1 MCTAWARTLS
11 TPDSLDSSAEASALA
26 GMRTRIQGCPPIS
39 SCRSLQWLPTCNS
52 RRWQLRP
59 CSFTGQQPQLRYREL
74 SR

>member
-39 SCRSLQWLPTCNS
+39 SCRSLQWLPTCNRADS
-52 RRWQLRP
+52 
-59 CSFTGQQPQLRYREL
+59 S
-74 SR
+74 